1 MVGPDVEEKA
11 AIAAELAATVDE
23 GLEAFNVDR
32 LRGGEMSMDDLLAAA
47 ETLPMMAARRVVIV
61 HDAEQLL
68 VPKRESRAADAEQ
81 ERLEVFLSNPPP
93 HATVVFVCGGL
104 DLRRRSVKLLLKEA
118 QVVECGLIED
128 AGAAE
133 RWVRAR
139 AAAAGVPIEPAATR
153 LLVER
158 AGLDIGRLRAAF
170 ERVSLYTMGQATVT
184 VADVAQVVAAGPET
198 QENFGIANAI
208 GAGDARTALRELG
221 LALEGGAAAPLVLGQ
236 IRFAAEKVPG
246 PRLRAAIEAV
256 LRTDLALKSS
266 PGDPRVLLERLVV
279 ELCGR
284 GSAPGPPGRAW
295 PRRG

>member
-284 GSAPGPPGRAW
+284 GSAPGPPRRAW